1 MASLP
6 SIFFFEQTKQHLQQ
20 RFKNCFDPPT
30 PEVVRAGGN
39 KLNEIYGWYLMIEQV
54 AASGV
59 FTHSNLNAIRS
70 VMTSD
75 LYEVFFWLS
84 AQAARGELQKNLIK
98 NERNRAK

>member
-1 MASLP
+1 
-6 SIFFFEQTKQHLQQ
+6 
-20 RFKNCFDPPT
+20 
-30 PEVVRAGGN
+30 
-39 KLNEIYGWYLMIEQV
+39 MIEQV

-70 VMTSD
+70 AMTSD

-84 AQAARGELQKNLIK
+84 AQGARGELQKNLIK